1 MIFLAVDIG
10 VTGALAAIDAH
21 GTCAVADLPTMEVA
35 GNRVVK
41 RKVCA
46 LGVRDLVL
54 HFVRPGE
61 AAMAVIEDVHMGM
74 GPGAAARSS
83 LDLNRGR
90 IEAVLELLRVQ
101 VHAVPPRVWQRALGL
116 AGKDKDA
123 SLALAR
129 QLFPSAETYLKRKK
143 DHNRGEALLLAHYGR
158 SVLA

>member
-21 GTCAVADLPTMEVA
+21 GTCAVADLPTVA
-35 GNRVVK
+35 VDGNRVVK
-41 RKVCA
+41 RKVSA
-46 LGVRDLVL
+46 AGLRDLVL

-61 AAMAVIEDVHMGM
+61 AALAVIEDVHMGM

-90 IEAVLELLRVQ
+90 IEAVLELLRVK

-116 AGKDKDA
+116 GKDKDA
-123 SLALAR
+123 SLDLAR
-129 QLFPSAETYLKRKK
+129 QLFPTAEPHLKRKK
-143 DHNRGEALLLAHYGR
+143 DHNRAEALLLAHYGR